1 MGMIADCDDGG
12 TVLYF
17 TINDER
23 ASTGKFNQQI
33 SQMFSPKNQQKKKN
47 TERNTNSYFIQDD
60 GGVITKTRLGCE

>member
-33 SQMFSPKNQQKKKN
+33 SQMFSPKNQHKKKTR
-47 TERNTNSYFIQDD
+47 TETPTATSFKMT
-60 GGVITKTRLGCE
+60 VV